1 MKKILLYQIILFLV
15 ISCSQAIPEFD
26 GEKAFKKIEEQCD
39 IGFRYPGT
47 EEIKV
52 LRKYIISEMEAV
64 GAQIETQDYIVEID
78 SVEIDGQ
85 NITASFYP
93 RKSRRIL
100 LGAHYDTRPWADKDA
115 DSLNHSKPV
124 MGANDGGSGVAV
136 LFEIGRILSNF
147 EPLQYGIDLV
157 FFDLEDMGSY
167 GNDESWC
174 LGSKYYAENFEGEKP
189 EKAIVV
195 DMIGDKDLAINMEFF
210 SYNNSPALV
219 NEVWDIAQD
228 LGFTEFKSKIV
239 GAIIDDHYSLIKE
252 GFNAIDIIDF
262 DYPVW
267 HTINDTPEH
276 CSSHSLYVVG
286 QTLVTLIYS
295 EK

>member
-1 MKKILLYQIILFLV
+1 MKKILLYQIILFLI
-15 ISCSQAIPEFD
+15 ISCSQTIPEFD
-26 GEKAFKKIEEQCD
+26 GEKAFQKIEEQCD

-47 EEIKV
+47 EEIKI

-64 GAQIETQDYIVEID
+64 GAQIETQEYIVEID
-78 SVEIDGQ
+78 NVEIDGQ

-136 LFEIGRILSNF
+136 LFEIGRILANN

-167 GNDESWC
+167 GNDDTWC
-174 LGSKYYAENFEGEKP
+174 VGSKYYAENFKGEKP

-210 SYNNSPALV
+210 SYKNSPALV

-239 GAIIDDHYSLIKE
+239 TAIIDDHYSLIKE

-267 HTINDTPEH
+267 HTINDTPEQ